1 MGMFDYTC
9 SVSGLPIGEGTPVRF
24 IALVRSPYYEEGK
37 SVDELKGMWTPLAG
51 PLQAVYDCY
60 GSVKGWQPGPE
71 ADEFFH
77 QLQFSV
83 VERDVGENSVHDVAV
98 RKDMSHEEYLMAL
111 WEGRILV
118 RHHGAQRP
126 VVQTMIREDVWQLLV
141 GMEFIDDGH
150 TYNLEWLRKHHHLHR
165 EKELELLMISVTFGR
180 LGYYWRPGSCA
191 GPQVGDF
198 QDHRRFL
205 QGVLGIAASLSG
217 G

>member
-24 IALVRSPYYEEGK
+24 LALVRTPYYEEGK

-60 GSVKGWQPGPE
+60 GSVKGWLPGKVT
-71 ADEFFH
+71 DNFFWS
-77 QLQFSV
+77 LQTSI
-83 VERDVGENSVHDVAV
+83 VERDVGRNTVHEVAV
-98 RKDMSHEEYLMAL
+98 RKGMPPEAFLVAL

-118 RHHGAQRP
+118 WNHGDQRP
-126 VVQTMIREDVWQLLV
+126 VVQTMIREDVWQFLV
-141 GMEFIDDGH
+141 NMVFIDGSH
-150 TYNLEWLRKHHHLHR
+150 TYDLANVRHHYPSLSR
-165 EKELELLMISVTFGR
+165 EDAELKMVQTSMCH

-191 GPQVGDF
+191 GPQHGDF
-198 QDHRRFL
+198 QAHRDFL
-205 QGVLGIAASLSG
+205 QGMSSIAASLSG